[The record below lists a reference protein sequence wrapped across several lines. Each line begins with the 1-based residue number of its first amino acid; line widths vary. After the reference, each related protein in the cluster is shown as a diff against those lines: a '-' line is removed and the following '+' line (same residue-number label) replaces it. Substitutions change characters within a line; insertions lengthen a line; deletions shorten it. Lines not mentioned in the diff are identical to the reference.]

1 MPYLID
7 GSNLIGHIPG
17 LEISD
22 LKSKQRLVR
31 QLFLFQSVKKTKI
44 ILVFDGHP
52 DPELIGKK
60 FQRKEFSLLWPDS
73 EDSADPL
80 IERLIEQQTDLRHFY
95 VVSSDR
101 EIQSFARKNK
111 AKVLDCGEFHKLMK
125 KVLKELK
132 EDDAMEKEESELSPL
147 EMDHWLSIF
156 GASDE

>member
-22 LKSKQRLVR
+22 PKSKHRLVR
-31 QLFLFQSVKKTKI
+31 QLSLFQEIKKTNI
-44 ILVFDGHP
+44 ILVFDGHS

-60 FQRKEFSLLWPDS
+60 FRRKEFSLFWPDS

-80 IERLIEQQTDLRHFY
+80 IKRLIEKQTDLRHFY

-101 EIQSFARKNK
+101 EIQNFARQNK
-111 AKVLDCGEFHKLMK
+111 AKVLDCEEFHRLMK
-125 KVLKELK
+125 AVLKEHK
-132 EDDAMEKEESELSPL
+132 ETNAMEKEESELSPL